1 MIRVAHYAGS
11 FDPLTN
17 GHVEVIENA
26 GVLCD
31 ELVVAIGVHPGKTPM
46 LGVGARAG
54 LVENVCG
61 RRLAA
66 RACKLSVRT
75 FSGLAVEAA
84 RAAGA
89 SLMLRGPRD
98 STDLEAERRMAR
110 WDA

>member
-1 MIRVAHYAGS
+1 MIRVALYAGS

-17 GHVEVIENA
+17 GHVEVIESA
-26 GVLCD
+26 GVLCA

-46 LGVGARAG
+46 LGAEERAG
-54 LVENVCG
+54 LIEKVCAG
-61 RRLAA
+61 LLAA

-89 SLMLRGPRD
+89 SSD
-98 STDLEAERRMAR
+98 SAR
-110 WDA
+110 PS

>member
-1 MIRVAHYAGS
+1 MIRVALYAGS
-11 FDPLTN
+11 FDPLTK
-17 GHVEVIENA
+17 GHVEVIESA
-26 GVLCD
+26 GVLCG

-46 LGVGARAG
+46 LGAEERAG

-89 SLMLRGPRD
+89 TSD
-98 STDLEAERRMAR
+98 AAR
-110 WDA
+110 PS